1 MSASRPPFPDPAP
14 DAPLFRREREVFVPT
29 AHTRGPWDPDAMHGG
44 APTAL
49 VAQHLNALSGESRL
63 ARLTFE
69 FLGPVPIAPV
79 RVATSVLKPGRNFQL
94 LEATLSDTVGR
105 PLLLARAVALA
116 PGSVTGLPADAAPP
130 ALDPPP
136 GPPESAV
143 LSPFPITAGSAPE
156 GMHRTG
162 MEIRFLRGSVN
173 ENGPSLA
180 WMRLAHA
187 LVDDEAACPAAR
199 VCAATDFGNGLSRI
213 VGFDTHLF
221 VNTDLTITLLREPV
235 GEWVLMDSSTAIEP
249 TGIGWAA
256 SALYDED
263 GGLGQSH
270 QTLFVRAR

>member
-1 MSASRPPFPDPAP
+1 MSGSRAPFPEVTA

-29 AHTRGPWDPDAMHGG
+29 AHTRGPWDAGQMHGG

-49 VAQHLNALSGESRL
+49 VAQHLTALAGEARL

-116 PGSVTGLPADAAPP
+116 PGEVALPGAAAPVP
-130 ALDPPP
+130 LDPPP
-136 GPPESAV
+136 APPADGV
-143 LSPFPITAGSAPE
+143 LSPFPGLDDAPPE

-162 MEIRFLRGSVN
+162 MELRFIAGSVA
-173 ENGPSLA
+173 EDGPA
-180 WMRLAHA
+180 RVWMRLPRD
-187 LVDDEAACPAAR
+187 LVDDEPPCPAAR
-199 VCAATDFGNGLSRI
+199 VCAAADFGNGVSRV
-213 VGFDTHLF
+213 VGFGTHLF
-221 VNTDLTITLLREPV
+221 VNTDLTITLLREPA
-235 GEWVLMDSSTAIEP
+235 GEWVLMDSVTNIEP
-249 TGIGWAA
+249 TGVGWAA
-256 SALYDED
+256 STLHDES
-263 GGLGQSH
+263 GPIGHSH